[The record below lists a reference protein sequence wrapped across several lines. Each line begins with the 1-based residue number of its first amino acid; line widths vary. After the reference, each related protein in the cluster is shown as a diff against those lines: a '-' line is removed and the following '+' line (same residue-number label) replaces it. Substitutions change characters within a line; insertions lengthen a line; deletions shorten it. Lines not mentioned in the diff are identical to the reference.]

1 MSQFLTYLRLGFDH
15 ISDIQG
21 FDHILFILT
30 LCAVY
35 KLSEWKKVLVLV
47 TAFTIGHS
55 VTLALSALK
64 IILTNAYWIELLIPV
79 TIFLTSMGNL
89 QYTKEMGKKEKVSY
103 QYVLALLFGF
113 VHGMGFSNFF
123 NTLMGD
129 SMSIT
134 LPLFAF
140 NVGLEIG
147 QLLIVSLFFAFY
159 YVLSVW
165 IKFEHRSWIV
175 FFSGAGAGV
184 SLVLIIERL

>member
-55 VTLALSALK
+55 VTLALSALQ
-64 IILTNAYWIELLIPV
+64 IIVANAYWIELLIPV
-79 TIFLTSMGNL
+79 TIFFTSMANL
-89 QYTKEMGKKEKVSY
+89 FYANQASHKLYYHYAM
-103 QYVLALLFGF
+103 ALVFGF
-113 VHGMGFSNFF
+113 VHGLGFSNFF
-123 NTLMGD
+123 NALMGD

-134 LPLFAF
+134 FPLFAF

-159 YVLSVW
+159 FVLSFA
-165 IKFEHRSWIV
+165 IRFEHRSWIL

-184 SLVLIIERL
+184 SLVLILEPL